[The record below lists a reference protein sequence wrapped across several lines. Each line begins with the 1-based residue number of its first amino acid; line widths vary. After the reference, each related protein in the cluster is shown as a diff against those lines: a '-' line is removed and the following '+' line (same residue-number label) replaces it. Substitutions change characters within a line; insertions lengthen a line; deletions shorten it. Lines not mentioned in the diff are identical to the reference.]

1 LYHIRNNPNY
11 VIIIIV
17 SHNSSTGKQIS
28 KNIYYGTPNKFK
40 KDYSRKKHASKA
52 MSPPKSVFAKGR
64 YTGSPGLGKK
74 G

>member
-1 LYHIRNNPNY
+1 MPPQ
-11 VIIIIV
+11 
-17 SHNSSTGKQIS
+17 TGL
-28 KNIYYGTPNKFK
+28 K
-40 KDYSRKKHASKA
+40 KITHGKKHAAKA